1 MDDPTSS
8 VDDVDTIVRG
18 DRDAAQ
24 NTEIAELADVTEQIP
39 IRITDDEE
47 LNTLNL
53 KYRGIDKITDVLS
66 FPADFEDPD
75 LGSRYVGDV
84 VIAFPRAEEQA
95 QKRGHFV
102 EAEIQLLV
110 VHGTL
115 HLLGYDH
122 GDKTEKEEMWLIPI
136 SKWKNMAQILYV
148 LISVLAIAGK
158 MADPGTMVISRDHTA
173 GWQRSGMR
181 FLNQVKKE
189 IQMGRRERIYEEN
202 YTKP

>member
-1 MDDPTSS
+1 MILITVQDNFRELIADQILNS
-8 VDDVDTIVRG
+8 
-18 DRDAAQ
+18 AA
-24 NTEIAELADVTEQIP
+24 EAVLLECDLPDSP
-39 IRITDDEE
+39 SLLIRITDDEE

-75 LGSRYVGDV
+75 LESRYVGDV

-122 GDKTEKEEMWLIPI
+122 GDKTEKEEMWLIQ
-136 SKWKNMAQILYV
+136 SRILEN
-148 LISVLAIAGK
+148 LGLDI
-158 MADPGTMVISRDHTA
+158 
-173 GWQRSGMR
+173 
-181 FLNQVKKE
+181 E
-189 IQMGRRERIYEEN
+189 IEDN
-202 YTKP
+202 

>member
-1 MDDPTSS
+1 MILITVQDNFRELIADQILKS
-8 VDDVDTIVRG
+8 
-18 DRDAAQ
+18 AA
-24 NTEIAELADVTEQIP
+24 EAVLLECGLPDSP
-39 IRITDDEE
+39 SLLIRITDDEE

-75 LGSRYVGDV
+75 LESRYVGDV

-102 EAEIQLLV
+102 EAELQLLV

-122 GDKTEKEEMWLIPI
+122 GDKTEKNEMWSIQ
-136 SKWKNMAQILYV
+136 SRILEK
-148 LISVLAIAGK
+148 LGLDI
-158 MADPGTMVISRDHTA
+158 
-173 GWQRSGMR
+173 
-181 FLNQVKKE
+181 E
-189 IQMGRRERIYEEN
+189 IEDN
-202 YTKP
+202 